1 MTGAA
6 STAAPPSDVKESAA
20 RELTRIAGRAQARGS
35 CRHTASALPS
45 CARRRACTAA
55 TARPTRTTPGGR
67 RRWPRRP
74 DPEGPLAAAKLDLFK
89 KHRAD
94 YVAPRK
100 PTLVAI
106 GPARYLTA
114 EGRGAPAGAAFQAAV
129 GALYAVAFTVK
140 RARKAAGKGDYKI
153 AALEGLWWGP
163 DRRAPFS
170 VKSPK
175 DWRWKLLIRTP
186 APVSAA
192 DLARARKALL
202 AKGKVAEVAKV
213 KLETIREGR
222 SVQMLHVG
230 GYDKE
235 PATLEAMLGF
245 AAARGLSFR
254 GVHHEIYLSDPRRTA
269 PARLRTILRHP
280 VR

>member
-1 MTGAA
+1 
-6 STAAPPSDVKESAA
+6 V
-20 RELTRIAGRAQARGS
+20 
-35 CRHTASALPS
+35 
-45 CARRRACTAA
+45 
-55 TARPTRTTPGGR
+55 
-67 RRWPRRP
+67 
-74 DPEGPLAAAKLDLFK
+74 AAKLDLFK
-89 KHRAD
+89 KYRAD

-100 PTLVAI
+100 PALVTI
-106 GPARYLTA
+106 GPARYLSA
-114 EGRGAPAGAAFQAAV
+114 EGRGAPAGVAFQAAV
-129 GALYAVAFTVK
+129 GAIYAVAFTIK
-140 RARKAAGKGDYKI
+140 MARKAAGKGDYKV

-163 DRRAPFS
+163 NKRAPFS

-186 APVSAA
+186 ALVTAA
-192 DLARARKALL
+192 DLTRAKKALL

-213 KLETIREGR
+213 KLEAIREGR
-222 SVQMLHVG
+222 CVQMLHVG

-245 AAARGLSFR
+245 TEEQGLTFR
-254 GVHHEIYLSDPRRTA
+254 GVHHEIYLSDPRRTP